1 MSRLFFTGVCLVV
14 PYRCVVL
21 ILTHLTT
28 IIVINSQSKDVSQ
41 DEYTIVSL
49 YLVSVILSELKPLA
63 VSLPS

>member
-49 YLVSVILSELKPLA
+49 YLVSVI
-63 VSLPS
+63 